1 MDPQQLEAL
10 IPSGE
15 QALPAS
21 MPAPPS
27 KLKLFL
33 MIRKVKLGLIIAGSV
48 VAVLLLITALA
59 FGVCYRGPVKM
70 DFDPESDVAVTDVS
84 TSGGSEEGFAKAHVV
99 SASSSRRRNV
109 GVATSSFQGGRER
122 GWCVLSRPTSVA
134 GNVEVAVAPA
144 MRGPA
149 LAPPLLAPPYTQTN
163 PNYPFFRS
171 LTRPL
176 LHSASRCFTPGL
188 QFTGEGVHIQ
198 PQQHGCGPDNA
209 HTGQGV
215 LFE

>member
-1 MDPQQLEAL
+1 MKRDIVCWYGTSYGPGECGTRYSITNSGKRSKGEAEGRSEGRAVTLLGHTLAGMADEGGPVLDQPLAPL

-33 MIRKVKLGLIIAGSV
+33 MIPKVKMGLIIAGSV
-48 VAVLLLITALA
+48 IAVLLLITALA

-99 SASSSRRRNV
+99 SASRRWNV
-109 GVATSSFQGGRER
+109 GVATFSF
-122 GWCVLSRPTSVA
+122 
-134 GNVEVAVAPA
+134 
-144 MRGPA
+144 
-149 LAPPLLAPPYTQTN
+149 
-163 PNYPFFRS
+163 
-171 LTRPL
+171 
-176 LHSASRCFTPGL
+176 
-188 QFTGEGVHIQ
+188 
-198 PQQHGCGPDNA
+198 
-209 HTGQGV
+209 
-215 LFE
+215 

>member
-1 MDPQQLEAL
+1 MADEGGPVLDQPLAPL

-33 MIRKVKLGLIIAGSV
+33 MIPKVKMGLIIAGSV
-48 VAVLLLITALA
+48 IAVLLLITALA

-99 SASSSRRRNV
+99 SSSRRWNV
-109 GVATSSFQGGRER
+109 GVATSSF
-122 GWCVLSRPTSVA
+122 
-134 GNVEVAVAPA
+134 
-144 MRGPA
+144 
-149 LAPPLLAPPYTQTN
+149 
-163 PNYPFFRS
+163 
-171 LTRPL
+171 
-176 LHSASRCFTPGL
+176 
-188 QFTGEGVHIQ
+188 
-198 PQQHGCGPDNA
+198 
-209 HTGQGV
+209 
-215 LFE
+215 